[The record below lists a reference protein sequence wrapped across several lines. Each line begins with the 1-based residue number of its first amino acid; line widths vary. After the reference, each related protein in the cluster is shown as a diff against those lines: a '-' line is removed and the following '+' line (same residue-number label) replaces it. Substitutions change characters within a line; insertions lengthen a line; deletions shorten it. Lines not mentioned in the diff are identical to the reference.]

1 MGLKGCTLCL
11 LTQQILNSFLCGDLA
26 VRGEGGCPT
35 QTNLYWV
42 IRALFVT
49 EEKCAHWLL
58 RQRELKPG
66 PRQPAGHSVSAGRC
80 RGSPGLLVWAGLC
93 SGLVMPVLPPCCE
106 YLKTARVQGQG
117 AQEHRLPGYKFA
129 TASVLLIPEAPL
141 ISLDLSFL
149 LLWWG

>member
-80 RGSPGLLVWAGLC
+80 LWIPRAAGVGWAVLGAGDASAATLL
-93 SGLVMPVLPPCCE
+93 
-106 YLKTARVQGQG
+106 
-117 AQEHRLPGYKFA
+117 
-129 TASVLLIPEAPL
+129 
-141 ISLDLSFL
+141 
-149 LLWWG
+149 

>member
-1 MGLKGCTLCL
+1 MCTLAPAAEGAEARSTTACGAL
-11 LTQQILNSFLCGDLA
+11 RLCWEMPVDPQ
-26 VRGEGGCPT
+26 GCWCG
-35 QTNLYWV
+35 LG
-42 IRALFVT
+42 
-49 EEKCAHWLL
+49 CA
-58 RQRELKPG
+58 R
-66 PRQPAGHSVSAGRC
+66 
-80 RGSPGLLVWAGLC
+80 
-93 SGLVMPVLPPCCE
+93 GLVMPVLPPCCE